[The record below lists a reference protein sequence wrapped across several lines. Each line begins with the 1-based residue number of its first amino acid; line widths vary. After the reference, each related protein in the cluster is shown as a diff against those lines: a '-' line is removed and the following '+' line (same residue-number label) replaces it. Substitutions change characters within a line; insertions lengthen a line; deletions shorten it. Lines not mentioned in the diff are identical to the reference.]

1 MPIVH
6 NQECILGIK
15 LNGTSFKIDLL
26 DIKDD
31 QTAYDYICNVNPSS
45 HVNGNGSFSISIAN
59 HDFIKGMPLGL
70 WTLLEGCIIY
80 DWGESISYFYLLDKD
95 GMKTNRIK
103 ATCARGSASGFK
115 IEGLTRAIFTKA
127 RDIIEEFP
135 SATIYNAFANFSD
148 VKLRP
153 SYKEVRR
160 FAEEISDLE
169 IIEKFESKTLEPYV
183 NYIQRYEDLMKILT
197 KCKDE
202 RCKRLI
208 DRATK
213 ECSNTIKFLK

>member
-15 LNGTSFKIDLL
+15 LNGASFKIDLL
-26 DIKDD
+26 DIEDD

-45 HVNGNGSFSISIAN
+45 HVNGNSSFSISITN

-103 ATCARGSASGFK
+103 ATCARGSASGFR

-127 RDIIEEFP
+127 REIIEEFP
-135 SATIYNAFANFSD
+135 SAPIYNAFANFSD

-153 SYKEVRR
+153 FSKEVRK
-160 FAEEISDLE
+160 FAEEISDFE
-169 IIEKFESKTLEPYV
+169 IIEKFESKTLKPYIS
-183 NYIQRYEDLMKILT
+183 YIQRYTDLINILSN
-197 KCKDE
+197 CEDE

-208 DRATK
+208 DRAAK

>member
-26 DIKDD
+26 DIEDN

-45 HVNGNGSFSISIAN
+45 HINGNGSFSISITN

-70 WTLLEGCIIY
+70 WTLLEGCITY
-80 DWGESISYFYLLDKD
+80 DWGESNSYFYLLDKD
-95 GMKTNRIK
+95 GVKTNRIR
-103 ATCARGSASGFK
+103 ATGGRGAARGFD
-115 IEGLTRAIFTKA
+115 IESLTRAIFTEA

-135 SATIYNAFANFSD
+135 SAPIYNAFANFMD
-148 VKLRP
+148 IMLRP
-153 SYKEVRR
+153 SWKEVRR
-160 FAEEISDLE
+160 FAEEISDIE
-169 IIEKFESKTLEPYV
+169 IIEKFENKTLKPYI
-183 NYIQRYEDLMKILT
+183 NYIQRYTDLIKILSN
-197 KCKDE
+197 CEDE

-208 DRATK
+208 NRATK
-213 ECSNTIKFLK
+213 ECSKTIKFLN

>member
-45 HVNGNGSFSISIAN
+45 HVNGNGSFSISITH

-70 WTLLEGCIIY
+70 RTLLEGCIIY

-95 GMKTNRIK
+95 GMKTNRII
-103 ATCARGSASGFK
+103 ASCARGSASGFK

-148 VKLRP
+148 VK
-153 SYKEVRR
+153 
-160 FAEEISDLE
+160 
-169 IIEKFESKTLEPYV
+169 
-183 NYIQRYEDLMKILT
+183 
-197 KCKDE
+197 
-202 RCKRLI
+202 
-208 DRATK
+208 
-213 ECSNTIKFLK
+213 